1 MSSVFWLA
9 ISMNL
14 NLETMLYSIGLQLHT
29 LSPVFSLD
37 NIVEGRKL
45 ELEVADDRVAT
56 LT

>member
-1 MSSVFWLA
+1 
-9 ISMNL
+9 MNL
-14 NLETMLYSIGLQLHT
+14 NLETMLYSIGLHT